1 MKSKKMLF
9 SSVLKEVAE
18 QYGNKTALVWKD
30 RQCSYEQLNVAV
42 NNFAVRLKD
51 AGLKKDQHV
60 ALWGYNSINWLVAF
74 MGIIKAG
81 GVAVLTNFSMVQ
93 KDVTDLLRMTDTQ
106 FLIYGNNKAV
116 EKNPDVPV
124 YIADELGIEKE
135 HIFNIC
141 PDNENLTAIE
151 NPAPWME
158 DVRSEEEAHDTA
170 FIIFTT
176 GTTSMPKAVQQ
187 SQIGVLY
194 GQIGIRE
201 PQKHTG
207 MCVAVPFFHI
217 FGLYIVAGYMP
228 KGVTL
233 YIPEIF
239 KADVVAEIV
248 SQYHVT
254 DLATVGA
261 VYLGL
266 CKEKNFERDLV
277 PYLHTC
283 FIAGSLIT
291 PVQMMRFE
299 MDFANAT
306 FINMYGQSECAP
318 ITKIERDDAI
328 EKRSETVGRIYED
341 LDVRI
346 YDEKKGFV
354 TGQEIGEIV
363 VKGIGLMNG
372 YYKLPQEKQPF
383 DQDGYLHTGDLGYF
397 DEEGYL
403 HLSGRIKD
411 IIIRGGENISPS
423 EVEAKLAEFDNIQ
436 DVKVMGAPHPIFGE
450 SVEACVVLKN
460 VEDFDQEFLKK
471 ELRKKIAPFKIPTH
485 FFIYK
490 EFPLNANGKLDQR
503 SLRMD
508 MLNRVKK
515 LSIIEKLNHGILVA
529 DLTVKNTAYNV
540 VPVSSMVR
548 NFAYSIGN
556 SERTADRICLAVE
569 EMLQERIVNAYDDVG
584 DIRVQLVL
592 KRDWLQIRFS
602 DYGQE
607 YFIDKNKDSSASAK
621 LILHL
626 ADNFSSIYNE
636 RKQPVYCMDF
646 VYDKELDIQEFL
658 MKN

>member
-9 SSVLKEVAE
+9 SSVLKEAAE

-81 GVAVLTNFSMVQ
+81 GVAVLVNFSMVE
-93 KDVTDLLRMTDTQ
+93 KDILYLLRMTDTQ
-106 FLIYGNNKAV
+106 FLVYGDNKLMD
-116 EKNPDVPV
+116 KNPDAAAH
-124 YIADELGIEKE
+124 IASELGIPEN
-135 HIFNIC
+135 HLFNIR
-141 PDNENLTAIE
+141 PDYEDLTVIE
-151 NPAPWME
+151 NPEPWME
-158 DVRSEEEAHDTA
+158 DVRSEAESHDTA

-187 SQIGVLY
+187 SQAGLMH
-194 GQIGIRE
+194 GKLGISE
-201 PQKHTG
+201 PKEHTG

-217 FGLYIVAGYMP
+217 FGLNIATSYMASA
-228 KGVTL
+228 VTV
-233 YIPEIF
+233 YIPEVF
-239 KADVVAEIV
+239 KPDLVAKIV
-248 SQYHVT
+248 SEYHVT

-283 FIAGSLIT
+283 FIAGSSIT

-318 ITKIERDDAI
+318 ITKIECDDTI
-328 EKRSETVGRIYED
+328 EKRSGTVGRVYED

-354 TGQEIGEIV
+354 TGQEIGEVV

-372 YYKLPQEKQPF
+372 YYKLPEENQPF
-383 DQDGYLHTGDLGYF
+383 DKDGYLHTGDLGYF

-436 DVKVMGAPHPIFGE
+436 EAKVMGAPHPIFGE
-450 SVEACVVLKN
+450 SVEACVILKN
-460 VEDFDQEFLKK
+460 AEDFDQEFLKK

-515 LSIIEKLNHGILVA
+515 LSIIEKLNQGILIA
-529 DLTVKNTAYNV
+529 DITVKNTVYNV

-548 NFAYSIGN
+548 NLAYGIGN
-556 SERTADRICLAVE
+556 SERTADRIRLAVE
-569 EMLQERIVNAYDDVG
+569 EMLQERIINAYDDVG

-592 KRDWLQIRFS
+592 MRDWLQIRFT

-636 RKQPVYCMDF
+636 RKQPMYCMDF
-646 VYDKELDIQEFL
+646 VYDKDLDIQEFL

>member
-1 MKSKKMLF
+1 MESKKMLF
-9 SSVLKEVAE
+9 SSVLKEAAE

-30 RQCSYEQLNVAV
+30 KQCSYEQLNVAV

-81 GVAVLTNFSMVQ
+81 GVAVLANFSMVES
-93 KDVTDLLRMTDTQ
+93 DIRDLLEMTDTE
-106 FLIYGNNKAV
+106 FIVYGNNKAV
-116 EKNPDVPV
+116 DKDLGVP
-124 YIADELGIEKE
+124 AHLAETLGITPE
-135 HIFNIC
+135 HVLNIC
-141 PDNENLTAIE
+141 PDYEDLTVVE
-151 NPAPWME
+151 QPSPFME
-158 DVRSEEEAHDTA
+158 DVRSEAECHDTA
-170 FIIFTT
+170 FLIFTT
-176 GTTSMPKAVQQ
+176 GTTSQPKAVQQ
-187 SQIGVLY
+187 SQAGVLY
-194 GQIGIRE
+194 GEIGARE
-201 PQKHTG
+201 SDKHTG

-217 FGLYIVAGYMP
+217 FGIYIMAGYMP
-228 KGVTL
+228 KGITL
-233 YIPEIF
+233 YLPEVF
-239 KADVVAEIV
+239 KPDVIAKLVG
-248 SQYHVT
+248 QYHVT

-261 VYLGL
+261 VYMGL
-266 CKEKNFERDLV
+266 CKEKNFERDVV
-277 PYLHTC
+277 PYLNTC

-291 PVQMMRFE
+291 PVQMMRLE

-318 ITKIERDDAI
+318 ITKMVYDDAI
-328 EKRSETVGRIYED
+328 EKRTETVGRVYED

-354 TGQEIGEIV
+354 TGQEVGEIV

-372 YYKLPQEKQPF
+372 YYKLPEEKQPF
-383 DQDGYLHTGDLGYF
+383 DQEGYLHTGDLGYF

-436 DVKVMGAPHPIFGE
+436 EAKVMGAPHPIFGE
-450 SVEACVVLKN
+450 SVEACVILKN
-460 VEDFDQEFLKK
+460 AEDFDQEFLKK

-515 LSIIEKLNHGILVA
+515 LSIIEKLNQGILIA
-529 DLTVKNTAYNV
+529 DITVKNTVYNV

-548 NFAYSIGN
+548 NLAYSIGN
-556 SERTADRICLAVE
+556 SERTADRIRLAVE

-592 KRDWLQIRFS
+592 MRDWLQIRFT

-636 RKQPVYCMDF
+636 RKQPMYCMDF